1 MKKLITVRVL
11 PVLLLVLFANVSFG
25 QHFSPVWTGNPY
37 NPMNFVIQKATING
51 TDLVAGDE
59 IAVFDIGN
67 NGKEIC
73 VGTTVLTKPITV
85 SSPASFAAGEDE
97 PGGGINGYTQRHK
110 IIFKL
115 WDSHKSKE
123 ITSVFPTYN
132 PSFDT
137 VYANLG
143 TALVTSLAGY
153 LNIETS
159 IDSLAACTGNI
170 TVPVKVKNLYNIE
183 DFNLILSYGTGYLKY
198 VGYQNV
204 NMNLNGNLTVK
215 DSNGSIN
222 ISWHSTQPA
231 NIDTGSLLELKFM
244 VDTVYVQTTKSL
256 SWDTKNSYYK
266 NSGGTKPGTNFSD
279 GTITIHPLPAI
290 AGSINGSDSLYIGA
304 KNISYN
310 IQKITNATGYVWTLS
325 PAYAGTITKNDT
337 SVIVDFSDT
346 VTGQVVL
353 SVSGTNSCGSGKTS
367 SLTIHLVGN
376 VTASAGANDTICE
389 TKVYTL
395 GGSASNY
402 KSVGWKTLGDGV
414 FDDTT
419 LLTATYT
426 SGAGDI
432 SAGFVKLVLTAYA
445 LLPHGNNAAD
455 TMTLSIV
462 HVPIANAGSNDTICE
477 NEAYTLNGSAE
488 NYTSVVWRTNGD
500 GTFSD
505 STILDA
511 VYTPGKADKA
521 ADSVVLTL
529 IAKAKSNHCQGT
541 MDAMILYLKHAPDKP
556 KTPQGQNSIMEG
568 TDTVSQYTI
577 PAVKY
582 AVSYQ
587 WFLDPKEA
595 GDISG
600 TVTTGKVTWNSDY
613 TGTQAY
619 IYVAASNG
627 YCDAVS
633 SDSLKISLSPVG
645 IPQYNTDNNIII
657 VPNPSHGRI
666 TITLKDATDDYNL
679 MIIDLTGKVILQK
692 ELKIQGNQFKFS
704 IDMSDSPSGIYYL
717 RFVGNHNTI
726 MKKIMIN
733 KSY

>member
-1 MKKLITVRVL
+1 MKKLITIRVL

-67 NGKEIC
+67 NGREIC
-73 VGTTVLTKPITV
+73 VGATMLTKPITV
-85 SSPASFAAGEDE
+85 SSPATFAAGENEAGVD
-97 PGGGINGYTQRHK
+97 IDGYTSGHK

-123 ITSVFPTYN
+123 ITAAFPTYNHN

-183 DFNLILSYGTGYLKY
+183 DFNLILNYNTGYLKY
-198 VGYQNV
+198 IGYQDV
-204 NMNLNGNLTVK
+204 NTNLNGNLVIK
-215 DSNGSIN
+215 DNNGSIN

-244 VDTVYVQTTKSL
+244 VDTVYAQTTKSL

-279 GTITIHPLPAI
+279 GTITIQPLPAI
-290 AGSINGSDSLYIGA
+290 AGSINGPDSLYIGA
-304 KNISYN
+304 NNISYN
-310 IQKITNATGYVWTLS
+310 IKKITNATGYVWTLS

-337 SVIVDFSDT
+337 SVIVDFPDT

-367 SLTIHLVGN
+367 SLTIHLIGTT
-376 VTASAGANDTICE
+376 TASAGANDKICE
-389 TKVYTL
+389 TKVYQL
-395 GGSASNY
+395 NGSASNY
-402 KSVGWKTLGDGV
+402 KSVDWKTLGDGT
-414 FDDTT
+414 FDDTAS
-419 LLTATYT
+419 LTAVYT
-426 SGAGDI
+426 PGTGDI
-432 SAGFVKLVLTAYA
+432 SAGSVKLVLTAYA
-445 LLPHGNNAAD
+445 LLPHGNNAVD
-455 TMTLSIV
+455 T
-462 HVPIANAGSNDTICE
+462 
-477 NEAYTLNGSAE
+477 
-488 NYTSVVWRTNGD
+488 
-500 GTFSD
+500 
-505 STILDA
+505 
-511 VYTPGKADKA
+511 
-521 ADSVVLTL
+521 
-529 IAKAKSNHCQGT
+529 
-541 MDAMILYLKHAPDKP
+541 MILYLMHAPDKP

-568 TDTVSQYTI
+568 TDTASQYTI
-577 PAVKY
+577 PTVKY
-582 AVSYQ
+582 AASYQ
-587 WFLDPKEA
+587 WFLGPKEA

-600 TVTTGKVTWNSDY
+600 TVTTGKVTWNSAY

-619 IYVAASNG
+619 VYVTVSNR
-627 YCDAVS
+627 YCLAVS

-645 IPQYNTDNNIII
+645 IPQHNAGKDILIA
-657 VPNPSHGRI
+657 PNPSNGNFM
-666 TITLKDATDDYNL
+666 ITLKDEANDYKLTVMNS
-679 MIIDLTGKVILQK
+679 TGKVI
-692 ELKIQGNQFKFS
+692 IQRDLLSGNGQHRFS
-704 IDMSDSPSGIYYL
+704 VNMGYLPAGIYYL
-717 RFVGNHNTI
+717 RFESKGKVI
-726 MKKIMIN
+726 VKKILM
-733 KSY
+733 K